1 MTKKTTCALAALAG
15 LAPVVALAPTAM
27 ADDTTRGDHAITL
40 HATLNPFKVN
50 KVTGSGTAMVHLEG
64 NKAHVVVKHSGLL
77 AGAPHAQ
84 HFHIAA
90 KGVCPPETVAKTRNG
105 KTFLNTTDGAPFY
118 GGIGTSLTTT
128 GDTSPASGLAVDR
141 FPVGDKVHYE
151 RTIHLSDEAAKS
163 LREGTGV
170 VVVHGID
177 FNGNGKYDNN
187 LGPSDL
193 DPSLPSEAT
202 NPALCGALKMAAKG
216 AVHGGEGGTQ
226 NTAMNT
232 AAAAGG
238 GALLVAAA
246 GAFAMRRRAGRQS

>member
-1 MTKKTTCALAALAG
+1 MTKTTACALAALAA
-15 LAPVVALAPTAM
+15 LAPAVALAPAAV
-27 ADDTTRGDHAITL
+27 ADDSSSGDHAITL

-50 KVTGSGTAMVHLEG
+50 KVTGSGTARVHLEG
-64 NKAHVVVKHSGLL
+64 NKAHVMVKHSGLL

-84 HFHIAA
+84 HFHINA
-90 KGVCPPETVAKTRNG
+90 KGVCPPETAAKTRNG

-128 GDTSPASGLAVDR
+128 GDTSPSSGLAVDR

-151 RTIHLSDEAAKS
+151 RTITLSDEAAKS

-177 FNGNGKYDNN
+177 FNGNGKYDDN

-193 DPSLPSEAT
+193 DPKLPSEAT
-202 NPALCGALKMAAKG
+202 NPALCGPLKMAAKG
-216 AVHGGEGGTQ
+216 AVQGGQGGTQ
-226 NTAMNT
+226 ETINT

-238 GALLVAAA
+238 ATLLVGAVAAY
-246 GAFAMRRRAGRQS
+246 GLRRRSASQS

>member
-1 MTKKTTCALAALAG
+1 MTKKTACALAALAA
-15 LAPVVALAPTAM
+15 LAPAVALAPAAV
-27 ADDTTRGDHAITL
+27 ADDSSGYDKAITL

-64 NKAHVVVKHSGLL
+64 NKAHVTVKHSGLL

-84 HFHIAA
+84 HFHIGA
-90 KGVCPPETVAKTRNG
+90 KGVCPPESVAKKRNG
-105 KTFLNTTDGAPFY
+105 NLSLNTTDGAPFY

-128 GDTSPASGLAVDR
+128 GDTSPDSGLAIDR
-141 FPVGDKVHYE
+141 FPVGDNVRYE
-151 RTIHLSDEAAKS
+151 RSITLSDEAAKS

-177 FNGNGKYDNN
+177 YNGNGKYDNV

-216 AVHGGEGGTQ
+216 AVAGGQGGTQ
-226 NTAMNT
+226 TGVNT

-238 GALLVAAA
+238 AALLVGAVAAY
-246 GAFAMRRRAGRQS
+246 GLRRRSTSQG

>member
-1 MTKKTTCALAALAG
+1 MTKKTACALAALAA
-15 LAPVVALAPTAM
+15 LTPALALAPAAVA
-27 ADDTTRGDHAITL
+27 ADTPSGGQAISL

-64 NKAHVVVKHSGLL
+64 NTAHVTVKHSGLL

-118 GGIGTSLTTT
+118 GAIGTSLTTT
-128 GDTSPASGLAVDR
+128 GDTSPSSGLAVDR
-141 FPVGDKVHYE
+141 FPVGDKVHYK
-151 RTIHLSDEAAKS
+151 RTVHLSDEAAKS

-202 NPALCGALKMAAKG
+202 NPALCGALKTAAKG
-216 AVHGGEGGTQ
+216 AVHGGQGGTQ
-226 NTAMNT
+226 TPVNTT
-232 AAAAGG
+232 AAAGG
-238 GALLVAAA
+238 ALLIAAA
-246 GAFAMRRRAGRQS
+246 AAYGLRRRSARQG

>member
-1 MTKKTTCALAALAG
+1 MTKKTACALAALAAV
-15 LAPVVALAPTAM
+15 APAVALAPA
-27 ADDTTRGDHAITL
+27 AAAGDDSPGHGKAIML

-50 KVTGSGTAMVHLEG
+50 KVTGSGTATVHLEG
-64 NKAHVVVKHSGLL
+64 NKARVTLEHSGLL

-84 HFHIAA
+84 HFHLDA

-128 GDTSPASGLAVDR
+128 GDTSPVSGLAVDR

-177 FNGNGKYDNN
+177 FNGNGKYDNV

-202 NPALCGALKMAAKG
+202 NPALCGPLKMAAKG
-216 AVHGGEGGTQ
+216 AVHGGQGGTQ
-226 NTAMNT
+226 TSVNT
-232 AAAAGG
+232 AAAAA
-238 GALLVAAA
+238 GATLLAGAAA
-246 GAFAMRRRAGRQS
+246 YALRRRRANQS

>member
-1 MTKKTTCALAALAG
+1 MTKTTACALAALAT
-15 LAPVVALAPTAM
+15 LAPMVALAPSAA
-27 ADDTTRGDHAITL
+27 ADDTSGRHKAITL

-64 NKAHVVVKHSGLL
+64 NTAHVTVKHSGLL

-84 HFHIAA
+84 HFHIGA
-90 KGVCPPETVAKTRNG
+90 KGVCPPESVAKERNG
-105 KTFLNTTDGAPFY
+105 KVFLNTTDGAPFY

-128 GDTSPASGLAVDR
+128 GDTSPSSGLAVDR

-151 RTIHLSDEAAKS
+151 RTITLSDEAAKS

-177 FNGNGKYDNN
+177 FNGNGTYDNN

-193 DPSLPSEAT
+193 DPKLPSEAT
-202 NPALCGALKMAAKG
+202 NPALCGPLKMAAKG
-216 AVHGGEGGTQ
+216 AVHGGQGGTQ
-226 NTAMNT
+226 TPVNT
-232 AAAAGG
+232 AAAA
-238 GALLVAAA
+238 A
-246 GAFAMRRRAGRQS
+246 GATLLAGAGAVYGLRRRSARQS

>member
-1 MTKKTTCALAALAG
+1 MMKKTACALGALAAI
-15 LAPVVALAPTAM
+15 APVMALAPSAA
-27 ADDTTRGDHAITL
+27 ADDTSGHHDAITL

-50 KVTGSGTAMVHLEG
+50 KVTGSGTATVRLEG
-64 NKAHVVVKHSGLL
+64 NKAHVTVKHSGLL

-84 HFHIAA
+84 HFHIGA
-90 KGVCPPETVAKTRNG
+90 KGVCPPETVAKERNG
-105 KTFLNTTDGAPFY
+105 KVFLNTTDGAPFY

-141 FPVGDKVHYE
+141 FPVGSKVHYQ

-193 DPSLPSEAT
+193 DPKLPSEAT
-202 NPALCGALKMAAKG
+202 NPALCGPLKMAATG
-216 AVHGGEGGTQ
+216 AVHGGQGGTQ
-226 NTAMNT
+226 DTMNTT
-232 AAAAGG
+232 AAAAGS
-238 GALLVAAA
+238 ALLVTAVAAY
-246 GAFAMRRRAGRQS
+246 GMRRRTARQD

>member
-1 MTKKTTCALAALAG
+1 MTKKTACALAALAA
-15 LAPVVALAPTAM
+15 LAPVVALAPA
-27 ADDTTRGDHAITL
+27 AAAGDSSSGDHAITL

-64 NKAHVVVKHSGLL
+64 NKAHVTVKHSGLL

-84 HFHIAA
+84 HFHINA

-141 FPVGDKVHYE
+141 FPTGDKVHYQ

-163 LREGTGV
+163 LRAGTGV

-193 DPSLPSEAT
+193 DPNLPSEAT

-216 AVHGGEGGTQ
+216 AVHGGQGGTQ
-226 NTAMNT
+226 ASVNT

-238 GALLVAAA
+238 AALLVGAVAAY
-246 GAFAMRRRAGRQS
+246 GLRRRSVNQG